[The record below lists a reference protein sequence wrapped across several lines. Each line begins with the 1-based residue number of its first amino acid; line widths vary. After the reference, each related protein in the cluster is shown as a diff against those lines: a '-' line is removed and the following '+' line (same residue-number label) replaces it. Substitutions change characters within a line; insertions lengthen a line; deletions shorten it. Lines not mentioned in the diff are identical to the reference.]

1 MRTESKQ
8 AQLPFIGRSSFVPL
22 WLRPVFP
29 GSSTSFLT
37 GSAYFSHSFQYYDY
51 FSRPSCGLPS
61 AVGCEGAPHF
71 NAFIRS
77 DFVRS
82 EGDTLWP
89 AGIYPAKTIDH
100 RAQLALQTRSNLVRS
115 RPGRSAF
122 LPRLESYL
130 AVQQRAKLSLHVQPL
145 RAAVGRPGF
154 RLRFCASGCLPCFAS
169 LALPGLFPGLLAC
182 IRYICP
188 AACLCALSESLC
200 GLPSLPFSI
209 RAAACRSASALPS
222 MAARLCLPKEER
234 PPGFVPGLRRCFAA
248 CFSPAGASR
257 HTD

>member
-1 MRTESKQ
+1 MII
-8 AQLPFIGRSSFVPL
+8 F
-22 WLRPVFP
+22 
-29 GSSTSFLT
+29 
-37 GSAYFSHSFQYYDY
+37 
-51 FSRPSCGLPS
+51 RPSCGLPS

-100 RAQLALQTRSNLVRS
+100 RAQLALRTRSNLVRS

-130 AVQQRAKLSLHVQPL
+130 AVQQRAKLSLHVPPL

-154 RLRFCASGCLPCFAS
+154 RLRFCASGCLPCFAFS
-169 LALPGLFPGLLAC
+169 ALPGLFPGLLAC
-182 IRYICP
+182 VRYICP
-188 AACLCALSESLC
+188 AACLCALPASLF
-200 GLPSLPFSI
+200 GLPSLPISI
-209 RAAACRSASALPS
+209 RAAACCSASALPS
-222 MAARLCLPKEER
+222 IAAVLCLPKEER
-234 PPGFVPGLRRCFAA
+234 PPGFCRGLLRCFAA
-248 CFSPAGASR
+248 CFGPAGASR